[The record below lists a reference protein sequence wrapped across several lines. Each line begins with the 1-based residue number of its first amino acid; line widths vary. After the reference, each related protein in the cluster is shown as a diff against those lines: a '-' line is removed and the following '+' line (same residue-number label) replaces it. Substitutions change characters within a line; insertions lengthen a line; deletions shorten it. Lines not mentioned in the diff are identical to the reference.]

1 MIACKHIIVPHL
13 PVKIYYLKGWGHM
26 TIALTQSPKG
36 GLARLWGRKKTA
48 DQSAPAQKLGARDIA
63 KLFTTGRDT
72 LPEKRITPA
81 ILNDREQQDIARLS
95 SLRGAL
101 YAKD

>member
-1 MIACKHIIVPHL
+1 
-13 PVKIYYLKGWGHM
+13 
-26 TIALTQSPKG
+26 
-36 GLARLWGRKKTA
+36 
-48 DQSAPAQKLGARDIA
+48 
-63 KLFTTGRDT
+63 

-81 ILNDREQQDIARLS
+81 MLNDSEQQDIARLS

>member
-1 MIACKHIIVPHL
+1 MQAHHCATSSCENVQPQGVGPHDNC
-13 PVKIYYLKGWGHM
+13 ID
-26 TIALTQSPKG
+26 TIAKG
-36 GLARLWGRKKTA
+36 RSGAALGPQETA

>member
-1 MIACKHIIVPHL
+1 
-13 PVKIYYLKGWGHM
+13 
-26 TIALTQSPKG
+26 
-36 GLARLWGRKKTA
+36 
-48 DQSAPAQKLGARDIA
+48 
-63 KLFTTGRDT
+63 